1 VVTDSHDAGLRV
13 EFLKGS
19 AGDVPH
25 GDEGAALNTRGF
37 VLPRLTYVEQDE
49 FAALSTGRGTLSLS
63 FEKLFQL
70 PWRNFVI
77 HHFLVQPFFQD
88 IAARVTKQAR
98 TCFSVIQ
105 DKDYPRVVMASQEKV
120 LIVEDELHALTGLA
134 ELVSGWGY
142 RTDTARDGLE
152 ALERVQAWQ
161 PGIVVTDLKMP
172 RMDGLELLERLNELN
187 EKQAVVVLTAQGS
200 IELAVEA
207 MKMGAYDFLQKPVDA
222 TRLRTILSNAT
233 RQRDTER
240 ELEVTRRKLRDTGV
254 LGPLVGSSKKMQ
266 ELFALIE
273 RVAPSNVSVLITGES
288 GTGKELVARTLH
300 DLSPR
305 KNKPF
310 VAVNCAA
317 IPETLIES
325 EIFGHEKG
333 AFTGALERRAGC
345 FELAEEGTL
354 LLDEIGEMPIG
365 TQAKLLRVLEERK
378 LRRLGS
384 KVESPVDV
392 RVLAATNKIPET
404 AVEDGHL
411 RGDLYYRLNV
421 FNLQMPALREHKED
435 IPEIVDSM
443 LADMTRKHNR
453 RVSGVSSEM
462 MSRLIAYDWPGNVR
476 ELRNTIERAVVLS
489 TEDHLDAHHLP
500 PGFGVRTIKT
510 VVEADGDAIQ
520 VRVGATVDEAE
531 QLLILK
537 TLESTGN
544 NKTRAAEKLGIS
556 LKTLHNKLKEY
567 GNASDSEAPPE

>member
-1 VVTDSHDAGLRV
+1 
-13 EFLKGS
+13 
-19 AGDVPH
+19 
-25 GDEGAALNTRGF
+25 
-37 VLPRLTYVEQDE
+37 
-49 FAALSTGRGTLSLS
+49 
-63 FEKLFQL
+63 
-70 PWRNFVI
+70 
-77 HHFLVQPFFQD
+77 
-88 IAARVTKQAR
+88 
-98 TCFSVIQ
+98 
-105 DKDYPRVVMASQEKV
+105 MANQEKV

-233 RQRDTER
+233 RQRETER

-300 DLSPR
+300 ELSPR
-305 KNKPF
+305 KSKPF

-392 RVLAATNKIPET
+392 RVLAATNKEPET

-421 FNLQMPALREHKED
+421 FNLQMPPLREHKED
-435 IPEIVDSM
+435 IPSIVDSM
-443 LADMTRKHNR
+443 LVDMNRKHNR
-453 RVSGVSSEM
+453 RVSGVGTEM

-489 TEDHLDAHHLP
+489 MEDQLEAHHLP
-500 PGFGVRTIKT
+500 PGFGVRT
-510 VVEADGDAIQ
+510 VRPSGEVDSNAIQ
-520 VRVGATVDEAE
+520 VKVGATVDEAE

-567 GNASDSEAPPE
+567 GSGIDSDAPQEQ